1 MVAWSGH
8 GGALAPLQG
17 SLSSLRR
24 LARWHDW
31 SDSKLPLFV
40 AAMCYSVLRME
51 APGIVEAVEMT
62 ALLLLLCLYAA
73 FGHIVNDY
81 ADRDADRTAGKKKLL
96 AQWSEPAALTAV
108 ALPAVGTVAAA
119 WILFD
124 LYTLALTLSAVL
136 VAAVYSLPPARLKER
151 GFLGWAAAT
160 GAQRTLPLAII
171 FQAFEA
177 WDGVAVLMTALNTL
191 IGIRYIAVHQLR
203 DRQND
208 RRSGV
213 RTVATERRPEQLI
226 PLLRALFGLEAAC
239 ACAAAAVTSYVEPPF
254 AVAVLA
260 YAASL
265 VIWRRRGIPL
275 SPISYNAFSTF
286 YSAVWPLGLALLV
299 AVENP
304 VFVPA
309 LLLAIILM
317 DNSTWLSARA
327 LLATRAMPSDQTLT
341 AAKTL
346 IAAGKSHEAKQLL
359 FPAVVA
365 KAPSIDLLIAFG
377 ESCIRC
383 RDLDG
388 AFGAYHRAL
397 ALKPQWP
404 LARNELGVANHL
416 MGNFPVAISCFEEVL
431 VTAPNFRNAY
441 VNLAQALREAER
453 HREALTCLE
462 RALVRWPGFVRAAE
476 LRRVIAKETGE

>member
-1 MVAWSGH
+1 
-8 GGALAPLQG
+8 LFLTPLQRW
-17 SLSSLRR
+17 LSRLRH

-31 SDSKLPLFV
+31 SDSKLPFFL

-51 APGIVEAVEMT
+51 APGILAAAEMA

-81 ADRDADRTAGKKKLL
+81 ADRDADRRAGKKKLL

-108 ALPAVGTVAAA
+108 ALPAIGTVAAA

-124 LYTLALTLSAVL
+124 QYTLALTLLSVL
-136 VAAVYSLPPARLKER
+136 VAALYSLPPARLKER
-151 GFLGWAAAT
+151 GLLGWAAAA
-160 GAQRTLPLAII
+160 GAQRTLPFAII

-177 WDGVAVLMTALNTL
+177 WDGVTVLMTALNTL

-213 RTVATERRPEQLI
+213 HTVATERRPEHLI

-239 ACAAAAVTSYVEPPF
+239 ACAAAAATSYVEPPF
-254 AVAVLA
+254 AAAVLA

-265 VIWRRRGIPL
+265 IIWRRRGIPL

-286 YSAVWPLGLALLV
+286 YLAVWPISLAVLL

-304 VFVPA
+304 VFVPVV
-309 LLLAIILM
+309 LLAFFLM
-317 DNSTWLSARA
+317 DHSTRFGARA
-327 LLATRAMPSDQTLT
+327 LLATRATPSDQALT
-341 AAKTL
+341 TARTL
-346 IAAGKSHEAKQLL
+346 IAAGKWPEAKQLL

-365 KAPSIDLLIAFG
+365 KAPSIELLIALG
-377 ESCIRC
+377 ESAVRC
-383 RDLDG
+383 GDLDG
-388 AFGAYHRAL
+388 AFGAFHRAL
-397 ALKPQWP
+397 ALKPQSP
-404 LARNELGVANHL
+404 LARNELGVVNHL
-416 MGNFPVAISCFEEVL
+416 MGQVPVAISCFEEVL
-431 VTAPNFRNAY
+431 VTAPNFRAAY
-441 VNLAQALREAER
+441 LNLAQALRESER

-462 RALVRWPGFVRAAE
+462 RALVRWPDFARAAD
-476 LRRVIAKETGE
+476 LRRRIARDVGV